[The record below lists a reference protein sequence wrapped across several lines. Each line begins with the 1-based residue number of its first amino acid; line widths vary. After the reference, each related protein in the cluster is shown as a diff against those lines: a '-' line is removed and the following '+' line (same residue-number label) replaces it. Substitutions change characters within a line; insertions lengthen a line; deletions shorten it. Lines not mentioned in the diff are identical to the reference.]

1 MRPPST
7 ERPKL
12 ARHYAAAPISTRV
25 VMGANSLARSHER
38 LEAKEPGPPE
48 AGQGRKPAAPVARSA
63 SLDGPLVVRQLLSKR
78 SWLRPALRS
87 VSPKREVRTVPS
99 RTLILNAFQIE
110 AALRHLAWRVAGCK
124 NECADKHIRPNR
136 PGHTSRL
143 LSCHRSVG
151 GLRLA
156 SPAQFFAKLRSDKN
170 QAKRSGSSFRA
181 DSLQPLCRLFGGPH
195 VRHVRQMD
203 RSQDAGA
210 ASAVPVVC

>member
-1 MRPPST
+1 MIAWGQRAGQPQ
-7 ERPKL
+7 
-12 ARHYAAAPISTRV
+12 
-25 VMGANSLARSHER
+25 
-38 LEAKEPGPPE
+38 
-48 AGQGRKPAAPVARSA
+48 AGQGCKPAKPVARSA
-63 SLDGPLVVRQLLSKR
+63 SLDGPGAVRQGLSRRSRLGPTLDQCHPSARCAGCHRELCCVLFRSRQHFHTSRGAVQAVQKR
-78 SWLRPALRS
+78 CAHRCLRPKPTGR
-87 VSPKREVRTVPS
+87 
-99 RTLILNAFQIE
+99 
-110 AALRHLAWRVAGCK
+110 
-124 NECADKHIRPNR
+124 
-136 PGHTSRL
+136 TSRL